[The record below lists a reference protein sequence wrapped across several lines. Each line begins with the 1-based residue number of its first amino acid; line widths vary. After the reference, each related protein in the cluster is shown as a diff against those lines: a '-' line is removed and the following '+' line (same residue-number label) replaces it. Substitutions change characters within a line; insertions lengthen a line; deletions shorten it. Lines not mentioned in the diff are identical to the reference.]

1 MGGITRW
8 PQLGDLRRVVLTKP
22 GVQMWLFGSALTS
35 HRPADL
41 DVLLVYCDLDDIEAI
56 RSAHAW
62 AEEIPPI
69 NIIAMT
75 AQEESDY
82 AFVRGVHAHRM
93 L

>member
-1 MGGITRW
+1 
-8 PQLGDLRRVVLTKP
+8 
-22 GVQMWLFGSALTS
+22 MWLFGSALTS
-35 HRPADL
+35 HTPADL
-41 DVLLVYCDLDDIEAI
+41 DVLLVYRDPADIEAI

-75 AQEESDY
+75 VQEESDY
-82 AFVRGVHAHRM
+82 AFIRGVHAHRI